1 MQSYAKPRVVV
12 SRCLEFA
19 EVRYNGA
26 VISDKAVER
35 MKAHVEF
42 IPVCPEVEIGLGV
55 PRDVIRLVDD
65 EEKRLVQPK
74 TGEDLTGKMTGFSKT
89 FLDHLDDVDGFLLKN
104 RSPTCGMHDVKVYQ
118 SAENSQVIGKT
129 SGLFAAEVLKRHSGL
144 AVEEEGRLRNFTLRH
159 HFLTKLFTL
168 ASFREMKKERKMKA
182 LQQFHARH
190 KYLFM
195 AYHPG
200 LLKKMGQ
207 TTANHDHHGIGEVL
221 ETYENLLHELMQEP
235 AKTSA
240 HINVC
245 QHIAGYFKKQL
256 TSGEK
261 QSFADLLHQYKE
273 EKIPLSAVL
282 SVLSSWTAR
291 FQSGYLKQQSYF
303 QPYPVDL
310 VEISDSGKGRAY
322 S

>member
-26 VISDKAVER
+26 VIPDKAVER

-74 TGEDLTGKMTGFSKT
+74 TGEDLTDKMTGFSNT

-129 SGLFAAEVLKRHSGL
+129 SGVFAAEVLKRHSGL
-144 AVEEEGRLRNFTLRH
+144 AVEEEGRLKNFTLRH

-168 ASFREMKKERKMKA
+168 ASFREMKKERKMKE

-207 TTANHDHHGIGEVL
+207 TTANHDHLGIGEVL
-221 ETYENLLHELMQEP
+221 ETYENLLHELMREP

-240 HINVC
+240 HVNVC